1 MRWFGVG
8 CWEHKYIHAANAISL
23 SLFAVGQIF
32 QKKSFCFR
40 VDNINENESLKA
52 CYGS

>member
-32 QKKSFCFR
+32 QKNPFAFAW
-40 VDNINENESLKA
+40 ITLTEMKA
-52 CYGS
+52 